1 MVNQFRLHYAKN
13 IVHFQAAIQIS
24 RILEEEEEE
33 NNRSEHFL
41 KKPSRN
47 PRLLGFQ
54 LNMMNTFKYNTAAP
68 GSTAPNRTGLSH
80 PFMLR

>member
-1 MVNQFRLHYAKN
+1 MVRVRVEPKWMVGCRIWIILMVNQFRLHYAKN

-41 KKPSRN
+41 KN
-47 PRLLGFQ
+47 PPETLD
-54 LNMMNTFKYNTAAP
+54 Y
-68 GSTAPNRTGLSH
+68 
-80 PFMLR
+80 